1 MLVKDLHNSFNPCP
15 KPKDIKK
22 DSKEAEQKT
31 IKRIKQKSTKLAKK
45 ERKRFSILQ
54 SNEMKCFLCN
64 KEQKKLDKHE
74 AFSGSNRQKSMEFG
88 LIYYL
93 CRRCHKRADIDPVIR
108 KYLHDF
114 AKKKFNKKYGKEKFL
129 EEFKNNY
136 EE

>member
-1 MLVKDLHNSFNPCP
+1 MLVTDLRKSFNPYP
-15 KPKDIKK
+15 KPKDMKK
-22 DSKEAEQKT
+22 SSKETEQ
-31 IKRIKQKSTKLAKK
+31 IIVKRIKQKSNKLAKK
-45 ERKRFSILQ
+45 ERNRFSILQ
-54 SNEMKCFLCN
+54 KNDTKCFLCN

-74 AFSGSNRQKSMEFG
+74 AFGGSNRQKSMEFG

-93 CRRCHKRADIDPVIR
+93 CRRCHNRADVDIVIR

-114 AKKKFNKKYGKEKFL
+114 AKKKFIKKYSKEKFL

>member
-1 MLVKDLHNSFNPCP
+1 MLVTDLRNSFNPYP
-15 KPKDIKK
+15 KPKDMNKN
-22 DSKEAEQKT
+22 SKEAEQKVV
-31 IKRIKQKSTKLAKK
+31 KKIKQKSSKLAKK
-45 ERKRFSILQ
+45 EKKRFSILQ
-54 SNEMKCFLCN
+54 KNESKCFLCN

-74 AFSGSNRQKSMEFG
+74 AFGGSNRQKSMEYG

-93 CRRCHKRADIDPVIR
+93 CRRCHKKADIDPIIR

-136 EE
+136 E